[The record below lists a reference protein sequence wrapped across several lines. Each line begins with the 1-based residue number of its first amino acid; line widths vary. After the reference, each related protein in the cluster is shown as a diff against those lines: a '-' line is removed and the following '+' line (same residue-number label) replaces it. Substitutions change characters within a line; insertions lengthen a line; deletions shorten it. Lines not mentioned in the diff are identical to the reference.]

1 LIIRTAKKGAHPYLI
16 VVGILLM
23 LAGIAGITTG
33 ALSQEPAPPTV
44 PEASAPADRVEP
56 GTAVPDRAKPSTA
69 LALGPS
75 QPSRIQIPT
84 IGVSA
89 TFLRLGLKPSG
100 EMETPRDPDKVG
112 WYTESPTP
120 GELGPSIV
128 AGHVTW
134 NRNPSVF
141 FRLGSLRPGDDVH
154 IKRADGETAVFVV
167 TKVASYPKDRF
178 PTAEVYGNINHAG
191 LRLITCGGEYV
202 KSAHRYLANVVV
214 YARLSHAA

>member
-1 LIIRTAKKGAHPYLI
+1 LIILTVKKGAHPYLV
-16 VVGILLM
+16 VVGILLL
-23 LAGIAGITTG
+23 LAGFVSIATG
-33 ALSQEPAPPTV
+33 VLSQKPAPP
-44 PEASAPADRVEP
+44 SAPKVLAAPDSVETSTAVSDRVKP
-56 GTAVPDRAKPSTA
+56 SIAVP
-69 LALGPS
+69 LAPS
-75 QPSRIQIPT
+75 QPSRIMIPT

-89 TFLRLGLKPSG
+89 SFVRLGLKPDG
-100 EMETPRDPDKVG
+100 EMETPGDPDKVG

-141 FRLGSLRPGDDVH
+141 FRLGALRPGDRVQ
-154 IKRADGETAVFVV
+154 IRRADGKTAVFTV

-178 PTAEVYGNINHAG
+178 PTTEVYGNVNHAG

-214 YARLSHAA
+214 YARLTHHR

>member
-1 LIIRTAKKGAHPYLI
+1 MV
-16 VVGILLM
+16 VVGILLL
-23 LAGIAGITTG
+23 LAGAVSITTV

-44 PEASAPADRVEP
+44 PGVSAAPDRVEP
-56 GTAVPDRAKPSTA
+56 TTAVPNRATPNIVVP
-69 LALGPS
+69 LGPS
-75 QPSRIQIPT
+75 QPSRIMIPT

-89 TFLRLGLKPSG
+89 TFVRLGLMPSG
-100 EMETPRDPDKVG
+100 EMETPRDPDNVG

-154 IKRADGETAVFVV
+154 IERADGKTAVFMV

-178 PTAEVYGNINHAG
+178 PTTEVYGDIDHAG

-202 KSAHRYLANVVV
+202 KNAHRYLDNVVV
-214 YARLSHAA
+214 YARLTHRQ